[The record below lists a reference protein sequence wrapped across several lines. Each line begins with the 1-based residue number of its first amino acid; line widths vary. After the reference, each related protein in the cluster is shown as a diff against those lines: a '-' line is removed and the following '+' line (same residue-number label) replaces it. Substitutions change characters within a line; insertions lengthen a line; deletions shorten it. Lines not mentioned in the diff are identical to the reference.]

1 MPVERFPADVGA
13 EAIRA
18 MTPEPPTR
26 DVEEIIAAVRAGGD
40 AAVLELEAKHGSAPA
55 ALRVPSEKIKAAP
68 GEIDVDLL
76 QALRLAIANVR
87 DVAAASLAEAPSVKL
102 RQGQTVA
109 YRDLPVARAA
119 AYVPGGR
126 GSYPSTAV
134 MCLTTAVAAGVE
146 SLCVFSPVREN
157 GEVDSAVLAVCDLLG
172 VYEVYAVG
180 GAQAI
185 AAAALGTESITP
197 VDVVVG
203 PGNAWV
209 SEAKRQLVGTV
220 GIDSVAGPSELV
232 VVADASADPELV
244 ALDLLAQG
252 EHGPDSLVA
261 LITNDRPLIDAVAER
276 CADITASLAL
286 VEVPDLQAGIA
297 LANEIAPE
305 HLQLIVAGSLGAELS
320 PLITTAGCLF
330 IGQNAATAFGDY
342 VTGSNHVL
350 PTGGSARFSSALSA
364 ATFRRRMAEVSIP
377 DDALP
382 ALADAG
388 ATIARGEGFNWHA
401 RSMEARAEKD

>member
-1 MPVERFPADVGA
+1 MAVERFPADVGA

-26 DVEEIIAAVRAGGD
+26 DVEAIIARVREGGD
-40 AAVLELEAKHGSAPA
+40 DAVLALEGEYGQAPA
-55 ALRVPSEKIKAAP
+55 AIRVPVEKIKAAP

-76 QALRLAIANVR
+76 QALRVAIANVR
-87 DVAAASLAEAPSVKL
+87 DVATASISDPPSLKL
-102 RQGQTVA
+102 REGQTVS
-109 YRDLPVARAA
+109 YRDLPVSRAA

-146 SLCVFSPVREN
+146 SLCVFSPVRED
-157 GEVDSAVLAVCDLLG
+157 GEVDAAVLAVCDLLG
-172 VYEVYAVG
+172 VDEVYAVG

-185 AAAALGTESITP
+185 AAAAFGTESIRA
-197 VDVVVG
+197 VDVIVG
-203 PGNAWV
+203 PGNAFV

-232 VVADASADPELV
+232 VVADSSADPELV

-252 EHGPDSLVA
+252 EHGPDSLVS
-261 LITNDRPLIDAVAER
+261 LISNDKALIDAVARR
-276 CADITASLAL
+276 CSDITASLAL
-286 VEVPDLQAGIA
+286 VEVPDLQSGIA

-320 PLITTAGCLF
+320 PLVTTAGCLF
-330 IGQNAATAFGDY
+330 VGQNAATAFGDY

-350 PTGGSARFSSALSA
+350 PTGGSARFSSALSV
-364 ATFRRRMAEVSIP
+364 ATFRRRMAEVTIP
-377 DDALP
+377 DVAVQ

-388 ATIARGEGFNWHA
+388 AKIARGEGFNWHA